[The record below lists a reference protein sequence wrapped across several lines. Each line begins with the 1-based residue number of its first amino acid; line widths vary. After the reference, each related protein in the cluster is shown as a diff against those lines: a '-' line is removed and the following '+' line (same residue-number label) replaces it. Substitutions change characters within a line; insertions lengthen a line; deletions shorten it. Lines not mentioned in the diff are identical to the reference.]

1 MDYEQFRTEVKE
13 HIKEFLPEKF
23 KDSNVDINKI
33 EKNRSSLYGL
43 IVHQPDI
50 NISPTVYLDTFYERM
65 KDGVPLGNVMEDI
78 AATIEKHSL
87 DKDFNVKDLMKFENA
102 KDNIFPRVMGI
113 EANEN
118 LLAERPHQIVAEDL
132 AVTYAIKLN
141 SSFAGEASIPI
152 TNNIMEHF
160 GISKEELHEIAMNN
174 LNEKMEINITSMR
187 DLMKEMMMKRAS
199 EMEGIDREAT
209 EQALEAFLPDE
220 NPMFVVTNKEKCN
233 GAVSILSEKA
243 MDEAAEMIGGDFFV
257 LPSSTHECILV
268 PLSVAE
274 DGRETLEGMV
284 KEVNQQCVKAEDTL
298 SNSVYAYDSNAHELM
313 RADKYEERMALKA
326 MEKEAVLAD
335 KGITP
340 TSFKERVSEAK
351 KEVAKE
357 NAHKT
362 PEKTKKMEQ
371 AL

>member
-1 MDYEQFRTEVKE
+1 MDYEQFRSEVKE

-43 IVHQPDI
+43 TVHQPDI

-78 AATIEKHSL
+78 AETIEKHSL

-113 EANEN
+113 EANEK

-152 TNNIMEHF
+152 TKNIMEHF
-160 GISKEELHEIAMNN
+160 GISKDELHDIAMNN
-174 LNEKMEINITSMR
+174 LNEKMEINIKSMY
-187 DLMKEMMMKRAS
+187 DVMKDMMMERVLK
-199 EMEGIDREAT
+199 MTDGDREAA
-209 EQALEAFLPDE
+209 ENAVKAFLPEE
-220 NPMFVVTNKEKCN
+220 NHMFVITNKEKCN
-233 GAVSILSEKA
+233 GAVAILSEKA
-243 MDEAAEMIGGDFFV
+243 MDEAAEMMGGDYYI
-257 LPSSTHECILV
+257 LPSSIHECIMV
-268 PLSVAE
+268 PVTLDDA
-274 DGRETLEGMV
+274 GRENFESMV

-335 KGITP
+335 KGLTP